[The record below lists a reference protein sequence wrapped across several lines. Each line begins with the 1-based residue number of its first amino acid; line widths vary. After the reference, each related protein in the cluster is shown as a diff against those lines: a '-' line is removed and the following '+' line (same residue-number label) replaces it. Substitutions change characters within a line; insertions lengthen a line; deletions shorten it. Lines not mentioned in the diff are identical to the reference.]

1 MYYKDCKG
9 TLIEEGDKVRYRKK
23 KGIIVKENGFERREG
38 LYAELENGHK
48 VRVQDVHR
56 RMYVIYK
63 ARKKHH
69 NVGKRK

>member
-9 TLIEEGDKVRYRKK
+9 ALIEEGDKVRYRKK
-23 KGIIVKENGFERREG
+23 KGVIVDDEFEG

>member
-23 KGIIVKENGFERREG
+23 KGIIVDDEFEG

-48 VRVQDVHR
+48 VCVQDVHR
-56 RMYVIYK
+56 RMYVTYK

-69 NVGKRK
+69 NVGKRM